1 MGLFGMFGKKKE
13 SVIGCPVPG
22 EAIPAEQIADETF
35 ASGMLGFTV
44 GVQPAEGKVFA
55 PADGTISMLFD
66 TFHAIG
72 METADGAELL
82 IHVGIDTV
90 SLKGK
95 HFTPKIT
102 TGDSVHAGQLLLE
115 FDGAAIEAAGYQ
127 QTTAVIVTNSPDLGE
142 IHAEYGAKAAG
153 DALLHILKK

>member
-44 GVQPAEGKVFA
+44 GVQPVEGKVFA

-82 IHVGIDTV
+82 IHVGVDTV
-90 SLKGK
+90 NMKGEG
-95 HFTPKIT
+95 FTCFVKE
-102 TGDSVHAGQLLLE
+102 GDKVKAGQKLIA
-115 FDGAAIEAAGYQ
+115 FDINKIVQAGYSP
-127 QTTAVIVTNSPDLGE
+127 TTAVLLTNSDD
-142 IHAEYGAKAAG
+142 YSNFMV
-153 DALLHILKK
+153 KKMGRTERMEEMLTV

>member
-44 GVQPAEGKVFA
+44 GVQPVEGKVFA

-95 HFTPKIT
+95 HFTPKVK
-102 TGDSVHAGQLLLE
+102 TGDLVHAGQLLLE
-115 FDGAAIEAAGYQ
+115 FDGAAIEAAGYK

-142 IHAEYGAKAAG
+142 IRAEYGAKAAG
-153 DALLHILKK
+153 DELLHILKK